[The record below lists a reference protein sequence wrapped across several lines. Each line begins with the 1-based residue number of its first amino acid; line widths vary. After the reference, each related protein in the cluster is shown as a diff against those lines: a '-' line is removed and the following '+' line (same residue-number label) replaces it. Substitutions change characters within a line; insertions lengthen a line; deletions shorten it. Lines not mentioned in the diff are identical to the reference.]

1 MGQWR
6 KWMKSTFQLE
16 VFSLFFF
23 FLFFLLTFSG
33 GFRISIRVPSSEIS
47 FSLFLSSL
55 FFLFLSFSFFSSPS
69 NFDDVTSAGKQRRFE
84 RKEEKGKRRFDQTSR
99 SQRKRENQEGFP
111 GL

>member
-33 GFRISIRVPSSEIS
+33 GFRISIRVPSSDIY

-55 FFLFLSFSFFSSPS
+55 FFLFLPS
-69 NFDDVTSAGKQRRFE
+69 NFDNVTSAGKQRRFE

-111 GL
+111 